1 VGQGPLGAHRRVLTR
16 LESTDSGSREELPR
30 TLHPMPLLRTL
41 TGAFDRA
48 AAVVSCALVVAL
60 LACVSLGVVTRAMG
74 EPLIWTDELSRFLM
88 VWLAVFGWIAAGRKR
103 IHVRIRFF
111 QDLLPAGGHKATEL
125 VMQAAMT
132 LFGILVTVYSIGLI
146 GKNHD
151 LEATSMPISMAWMYA
166 PMLLA
171 GSVTA
176 LQGASELVA
185 AWKKSPVPTRGDEVG
200 LE

>member
-1 VGQGPLGAHRRVLTR
+1 M
-16 LESTDSGSREELPR
+16 
-30 TLHPMPLLRTL
+30 PMLRTL

-48 AAVVSCALVVAL
+48 AAVVCCALVVAL
-60 LACVSLGVVTRAMG
+60 LSCVSLGVVTRALG
-74 EPLIWTDELSRFLM
+74 DPLIWTDELSRFLM
-88 VWLAVFGWIAAGRKR
+88 VWLAVFGWIAASRKR

-111 QDLLPAGGHKATEL
+111 QDLLPARGHKATEL
-125 VMQAAMT
+125 AMQAAMT
-132 LFGILVTVYSIGLI
+132 LFGILVTVYSVGLI

-151 LEATSMPISMAWMYA
+151 LEATSMPISMAWMYV

-185 AWKKSPVPTRGDEVG
+185 AWRKPPPATRGKEASV
-200 LE
+200 E

>member
-1 VGQGPLGAHRRVLTR
+1 VILR
-16 LESTDSGSREELPR
+16 LLAGL
-30 TLHPMPLLRTL
+30 
-41 TGAFDRA
+41 FDRA
-48 AAVVSCALVVAL
+48 AEIACCVLVTAL
-60 LACVSLGVVTRAMG
+60 LGCVALGVVTRELGA
-74 EPLIWTDELSRFLM
+74 PLIWTDELSRFLL
-88 VWLAVFGWIAAGRKR
+88 VWLAVFGWIMASRKR

-111 QDLLPAGGHKATEL
+111 QDLLPARGHKATEL
-125 VMQAAMT
+125 AMQAAMT
-132 LFGILVTVYSIGLI
+132 LFGILVTIYSVGLI